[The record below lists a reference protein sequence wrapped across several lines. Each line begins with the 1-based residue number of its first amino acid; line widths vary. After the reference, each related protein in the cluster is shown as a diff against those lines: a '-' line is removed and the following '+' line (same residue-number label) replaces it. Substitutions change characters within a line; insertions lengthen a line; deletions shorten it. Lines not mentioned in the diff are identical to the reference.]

1 MEKTMGS
8 LGSPERMQKFID
20 IKNNIEE
27 NHKDEFLQSHF
38 FGFHYS
44 NLPIVLQYLIRLRP
58 YS

>member
-27 NHKDEFLQSHF
+27 NHKD
-38 FGFHYS
+38 
-44 NLPIVLQYLIRLRP
+44 
-58 YS
+58 